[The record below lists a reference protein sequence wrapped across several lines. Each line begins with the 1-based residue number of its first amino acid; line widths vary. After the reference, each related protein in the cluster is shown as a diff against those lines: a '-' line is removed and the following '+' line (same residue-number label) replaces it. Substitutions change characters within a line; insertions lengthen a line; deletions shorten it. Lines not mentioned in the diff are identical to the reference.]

1 MSRGRGIRACPDAAR
16 LLYTARVQGRVRNPF
31 VVCWSLLAT
40 IATAQ
45 DGGRTMAGRV
55 LDENGA
61 PLANVA
67 VALVRDAS
75 TYVTNEVVQAPAATT
90 GVDGSY
96 EVTLPEGGERGSAL
110 LFAAKGRVHVL
121 APLPLAPGWPIV
133 LPKGVTLV
141 GRVLDAERQPVA
153 GVRVEA
159 REWLRRA
166 RYRVPSP
173 DWLPEARTAV
183 LTDSAGLFVLSGA
196 LPAGVALVV
205 GDGRG
210 QAGSMPFAL
219 GDPIELVYESAAAV
233 PARPAV
239 VVGGQLARTI
249 AVTALGPDGQ
259 PVRAFRGA
267 AVRTDDA
274 WLSPR
279 VRQTFEAAATA
290 AVDGEVRAAV
300 AGKRDGKVCVV
311 ATADGMAMTC
321 VPLDDGVDEVALQ
334 FVPEATLAGTVV
346 DADGKP
352 VAGAKLWV
360 FHGADAL
367 GFEVAWAYGQSVDRF
382 DSHGGYAIT
391 DANGAFVVHHVRG
404 GEQRL
409 ACLAANCSRP
419 LPLAVSP
426 QRGEA
431 VRGLKIEVA
440 RYPAIA
446 GTTQLARP
454 PLHGAFVRCLDEG
467 KAQTPGLSLF
477 GQDTGSAPPILTDAV
492 PVAAYGTF
500 RLPPIAPGRYA
511 VQLVLPRALGQG
523 QPDVLDVKTVTID
536 AKTTSLAFDW
546 RNLLPA
552 RLHGTVRGPV
562 PSGRLLVGVS
572 GGGDIAHGV
581 YLYAQYECPLAVV
594 APGGA
599 FRLSTRPGP
608 ATLFV
613 IDAWTGMLLHREE
626 RREFAPDAD
635 VTVDLA
641 ITAVP
646 LDVRL
651 EGQRADAAWLE
662 LRMPDATL
670 PNGIDRMLHMGQMPG
685 AYAMH
690 LGCGV
695 TPATRSLQLWLPAV
709 AGELWLV
716 DGDGNDLKTVHDKA
730 SFDLANGAARAVTLK
745 FPQ

>member
-1 MSRGRGIRACPDAAR
+1 MCARGTAAR
-16 LLYTARVQGRVRNPF
+16 RDLLYTAALQERVMNPA
-31 VVCWSLLAT
+31 VMCSLLLTTMAG
-40 IATAQ
+40 AQ
-45 DGGRTMAGRV
+45 DAGPTFAGRV

-75 TYVTNEVVQAPAATT
+75 TYVTNELAPQPAATT
-90 GVDGSY
+90 GADGGY
-96 EVTLPEGGERGSAL
+96 VVALPVSGRERGNAL
-110 LFAAKGRVHVL
+110 LFVAKGRVHVL

-133 LPKGVTLV
+133 LPKGVALV
-141 GRVLDAERQPVA
+141 GRVVDADRKPVE

-159 REWLRRA
+159 REWLRQA
-166 RYRVPSP
+166 RYRGKTP

-183 LTDSAGLFVLSGA
+183 RTDHAGMFVLDGA
-196 LPAGVALVV
+196 MPAGVNLVA
-205 GDGRG
+205 GEGRD
-210 QAGSMPFAL
+210 QSGSMPVAL
-219 GDPIELVYESAAAV
+219 GDPIELVYELAAAT

-239 VVGGQLARTI
+239 VVAGRPARTI

-259 PVRAFRGA
+259 PMRAFRCA

-300 AGKRDGKVCVV
+300 AGQRDGKVCVV

-334 FVPEATLAGTVV
+334 FAPEATLAGTVV

-367 GFEVAWAYGQSVDRF
+367 GFEVAWAYGQSADRF
-382 DSHGGYAIT
+382 DARGGYAIT

-409 ACLAANCSRP
+409 ACLAGNCSKP

-431 VRGLKIEVA
+431 VRGLKIEVV

-454 PLHGAFVRCLDEG
+454 PLHGAFVRCIDEG
-467 KAQTPGLSLF
+467 EVLSAGLSMF
-477 GQDTGSAPPILTDAV
+477 GLDSSPAPPTLPDAV
-492 PVAAYGTF
+492 PVAADGTF
-500 RLPPIAPGRYA
+500 RLPSIAPGRYA
-511 VQLVLPRALGQG
+511 AQLVVPRALGQG
-523 QPDVLDVKTVTID
+523 EPDVLAIKNVDID
-536 AKTTSLAFDW
+536 AKTNSLAFDL
-546 RNLLPA
+546 RDLRPA
-552 RLHGTVRGPV
+552 RVHGTVRGPV

-572 GGGDIAHGV
+572 GGGDVAQGV
-581 YLYAQYECPLAVV
+581 YLFAQYDCPLAVV

-635 VTVDLA
+635 LTVDLSVA
-641 ITAVP
+641 AVP
-646 LDVRL
+646 LDVRF

-662 LRMPDATL
+662 LRMPEAAL
-670 PNGIDRMLHMGQMPG
+670 PNGIDRMLHMGQTPG
-685 AYAMH
+685 PYGMN
-690 LGCGV
+690 LGCIV
-695 TPATRSLQLWLPAV
+695 TPATGSLQLWWPAV

-716 DGDGNDLKTVHDKA
+716 AGDGNDVKTVHDKA
-730 SFDLANGAARAVTLK
+730 SFDLADGAVRAVTLK
-745 FPQ
+745 FPR